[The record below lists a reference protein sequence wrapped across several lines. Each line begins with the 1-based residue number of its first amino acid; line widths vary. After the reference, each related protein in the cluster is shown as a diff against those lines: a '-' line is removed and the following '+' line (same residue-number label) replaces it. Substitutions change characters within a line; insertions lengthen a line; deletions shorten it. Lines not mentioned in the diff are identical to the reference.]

1 MGSLALGV
9 GLVSVLGGCGFVFRC
24 WLVVLLDSV
33 GVDCWWFLLCIWL
46 LSDSGF
52 VIWVGL
58 FEIFGLRW
66 WLLFD
71 CGLDLIVWCDVCVN
85 SFLLWF
91 ALWV

>member
-1 MGSLALGV
+1 MVAVLCLDAGWLCCWIRQVLIV
-9 GLVSVLGGCGFVFRC
+9 GGFC
-24 WLVVLLDSV
+24 
-33 GVDCWWFLLCIWL
+33 CYTLCIWL